1 MVHINV
7 QGVRALAFNQF
18 QYTNDYNREHYDTI
32 RALVPKGKKDVV
44 KAIAAERGLTVS
56 QVIVRALEQT
66 YKVDLS

>member
-1 MVHINV
+1 M
-7 QGVRALAFNQF
+7 AFNQF